1 MSDLEVHP
9 SSSIFVVAD
18 KTRLD
23 VAKVRTASRG
33 DESCVCVTRIAVGVG
48 AQAVI
53 TGPTG
58 TPYCGGVFEF
68 DVYFPADYPQ
78 SPPLL
83 YFETGARSMRRFNP
97 NLCVPATASAQGPGA
112 PSSPASTL

>member
-1 MSDLEVHP
+1 M
-9 SSSIFVVAD
+9 FVRNKD
-18 KTRLD
+18 C
-23 VAKVRTASRG
+23 G
-33 DESCVCVTRIAVGVG
+33 CVG

-97 NLCVPATASAQGPGA
+97 NLCVPATTSVQTPGETCSSAA
-112 PSSPASTL
+112 TL